1 MRLAQRGELRID
13 NEELKMKENFS
24 IILNSQLSIIHSP
37 RRAGRTLQDLYLRF
51 SPYRRTTLERAAIE
65 GESPVDEMG
74 RDGGGFLSTVGHVKS
89 GLNPGGPPSKA
100 KQMQRSIADSTV
112 RER

>member
-1 MRLAQRGELRID
+1 MFVGSCKNSIFCPLGWTKRDVIMFSRIKLESLAR
-13 NEELKMKENFS
+13 
-24 IILNSQLSIIHSP
+24 
-37 RRAGRTLQDLYLRF
+37 
-51 SPYRRTTLERAAIE
+51 E
-65 GESPVDEMG
+65 GDSPVREIKEDT
-74 RDGGGFLSTVGHVKS
+74 RAILSRVGHVKS